1 MFDILDFSNQMLF
14 TFAAMICYGIISYV
28 EQIPMMPAD
37 KSLIMGLTQ
46 SFLVAIT

>member
-1 MFDILDFSNQMLF
+1 
-14 TFAAMICYGIISYV
+14 V

-46 SFLVAIT
+46 SFLVAITWIPVSAEKF